1 MFLRTLGVVFSLALA
16 SCATNVSLSSAVES
30 TPTGAKLSFLDIS
43 KFDRDLSGSLQDK
56 NASVE
61 VAFYDKVSPNNVPDR
76 LQKWISVVEADGGKV
91 LVKTPPNELVSR
103 SPFAALILVGTLVTI
118 IKSFAQFNFEKIY
131 ESSNG
136 RDTVISIEKNSK
148 GEVVVS
154 SIKFVISSQRP

>member
-16 SCATNVSLSSAVES
+16 SCASNVPLSSAVES
-30 TPTGAKLSFLDIS
+30 TPTGARLSFLDIS

-91 LVKTPPNELVSR
+91 LVKTRPNELVSR
-103 SPFAALILVGTLVTI
+103 NPFDL
-118 IKSFAQFNFEKIY
+118 S
-131 ESSNG
+131 
-136 RDTVISIEKNSK
+136 
-148 GEVVVS
+148 
-154 SIKFVISSQRP
+154 

>member
-16 SCATNVSLSSAVES
+16 SCASNVPLSSAVES

-61 VAFYDKVSPNNVPDR
+61 VAFYDRVSPNNVPDR

-91 LVKTPPNELVSR
+91 LVEPPPNELISR
-103 SPFAALILVGTLVTI
+103 SPLAALSLVGTLVTS
-118 IKSFAQFNFEKIY
+118 IKTFAKFNSEKIY
-131 ESSNG
+131 ETAKG
-136 RDTVISIEKNSK
+136 RDAVISLERNSS
-148 GEVVVS
+148 GDVVIKA
-154 SIKFVISSQRP
+154 IKFLKRKI